1 MITISKI
8 YNPNKEFK
16 QLYRTL
22 RTVNRLDSSF
32 LFTDNKENEFTY
44 FIDRFID
51 RCKKLEI
58 SKDTRNKLHRFAIAY
73 RHNEVTK
80 GV

>member
-8 YNPNKEFK
+8 YKPNKEFK

-22 RTVNRLDSSF
+22 RTVNRIDSF
-32 LFTDNKENEFTY
+32 YLITDNRENEFTY

-58 SKDTRNKLHRFAIAY
+58 SKDTYNKLHRFAIAY
-73 RHNEVTK
+73 RHNALQGTK
-80 GV
+80 